1 MTAKSHPDS
10 PEDIASFYIQATES
24 IQERW
29 PRTLKHG
36 DCFALFD
43 ALGDIVKPA
52 GSPGGLFYRDTRH
65 LSGFEL
71 LIDGQRPLL
80 LSSAVENDNVVLTV
94 DLSNPDI
101 YQDGRIVLPRET
113 LHVRRSKFL
122 YGGICYERIAVHNF
136 DTKPHRCWLT
146 INVAADFTDLFEIR
160 GMTRPRRGS
169 CRVSVEDQ
177 CRVWFRYTG
186 LDHQHRCTDIHFDPP
201 PRRLSDDQAL
211 YVLDLKAG
219 EQISIIVTVRCISG
233 QGTPPPFSI
242 PYREARR
249 SAQTGARLGR
259 PVPPPHALANPVLR
273 RSGADLS
280 LRLTPTPP

>member
-1 MTAKSHPDS
+1 MEAKPHPDS

-52 GSPGGLFYRDTRH
+52 GSPGGVFYRDTRH

-94 DLSNPDI
+94 DLANPDI
-101 YQDGRIVLPRET
+101 YQGGKVVLQRET

-122 YGGICYERIAVHNF
+122 WDGTCHERIAVHNF
-136 DTKPHRCWLT
+136 GPTQEKCFISLSFD
-146 INVAADFTDLFEIR
+146 ADFADLFEVR
-160 GMTRPRRGS
+160 GLQRPRRGALTVT
-169 CRVSVEDQ
+169 RKDDQSVI
-177 CRVWFRYTG
+177 FRYQG
-186 LDHQHRCTDIHFDPP
+186 L
-201 PRRLSDDQAL
+201 
-211 YVLDLKAG
+211 
-219 EQISIIVTVRCISG
+219 
-233 QGTPPPFSI
+233 
-242 PYREARR
+242 
-249 SAQTGARLGR
+249 
-259 PVPPPHALANPVLR
+259 
-273 RSGADLS
+273 
-280 LRLTPTPP
+280 